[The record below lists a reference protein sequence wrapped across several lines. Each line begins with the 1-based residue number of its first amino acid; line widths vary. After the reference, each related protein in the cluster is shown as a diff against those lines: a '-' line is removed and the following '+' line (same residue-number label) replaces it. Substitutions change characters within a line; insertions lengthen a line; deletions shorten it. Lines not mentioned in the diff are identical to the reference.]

1 MRRILRLWLVIAVA
15 LSGLQGC
22 AALALPALMP
32 EAVNSAVG
40 AGTGSA
46 VKAGTEH
53 RSNGLVVRTFD
64 APLAEVHVGILETLN
79 RLKTSVQR
87 NEVDATGGLIIAVA
101 GRRTVDIQ
109 LESITPELTSM
120 RLVVK
125 GPRFLARDRATATQI
140 LAQIEQTLDRD
151 FPSAFPK

>member
-1 MRRILRLWLVIAVA
+1 
-15 LSGLQGC
+15 
-22 AALALPALMP
+22 MP
-32 EAVNSAVG
+32 EAVTSAVG
-40 AGTGSA
+40 AGTGSV

-64 APLAEVHVGILETLN
+64 TPLAEVHVSVLDTLR
-79 RLKTSVQR
+79 RLKLEVQR
-87 NEVDATGGLIIAVA
+87 NEVMATGGRVVAVA
-101 GRRTVDIQ
+101 GRRTVELK

-120 RLVVK
+120 ELVVK

-151 FPSAFPK
+151 FPSAFAK